1 MVLAPRRDVTEVAP
15 LDPAPSAPTQ
25 PEAPPL
31 VLAVAEPSPSRS
43 ARRRPARAHP
53 EGEVDPS
60 DAESPVVVE
69 LASTAG
75 PVRLREAMVA
85 RLAAAHPAVDVP
97 MEARRAA
104 VWLDTHRA
112 ERKTARG
119 MGAFLAS
126 WMGRA
131 QDRGRGTGG
140 RPIAQPDPRGALV
153 ARPRPGEV
161 MADLGR
167 RVEEAQARGLGGDGY
182 AAITA
187 LREARRARGAT

>member
-1 MVLAPRRDVTEVAP
+1 
-15 LDPAPSAPTQ
+15 
-25 PEAPPL
+25 
-31 VLAVAEPSPSRS
+31 
-43 ARRRPARAHP
+43 
-53 EGEVDPS
+53 
-60 DAESPVVVE
+60 
-69 LASTAG
+69 
-75 PVRLREAMVA
+75 MVA

-112 ERKTARG
+112 ERKTPRG
-119 MGAFLAS
+119 MGAFIAA

-131 QDRGRGTGG
+131 QDRGRGAG
-140 RPIAQPDPRGALV
+140 RGPIAQPDPRGALV